1 MATDLRYTVIKV
13 NQYQSESDIN
23 KTDANVLYLVIDTIS
38 GSVLSHFSEKNLAY
52 EDCYELNFPQI
63 IEYNASPK
71 ENDGDVDFKLEEVPQ
86 ETIDFDENISLPD
99 KVNKEEISNNISELL
114 KKLKSAR
121 KLRR

>member
-38 GSVLSHFSEKNLAY
+38 GSVLSHYSEKNLAC

-71 ENDGDVDFKLEEVPQ
+71 ENDGDVDFKLEEIPQ
-86 ETIDFDENISLPD
+86 ETINLDENISLSD
-99 KVNKEEISNNISELL
+99 KANKEEISKNISDLL
-114 KKLKSAR
+114 KNLKFHR
-121 KLRR
+121 KLRM